1 MTIYLGYACAL
12 LIGLILGL
20 MGGGGSILTVPVL
33 VYLLGINPVT
43 ATAYSLFIVG
53 STSAVGTF
61 GNYSKGIVD
70 LKTGLVFAL
79 PSLIGT
85 YLSRKFLIPA
95 IPDIVFSTNAF
106 QLTKDGLLML
116 LFGIVIFAV
125 ALSMLRKSNVAQA
138 PISNKKHNLI
148 LIVSQLLLAGMLVGM
163 VGAGGGFLFIPF
175 LIYVAKM
182 PVKKAVATSL
192 LMISVNSLVGFIGSI
207 GTIPLD
213 WQFLLVFSLFSII
226 GIFFGIYLNKFI
238 KEQQL
243 KKGFAWFVMLMAV
256 FILTEEILF

>member
-1 MTIYLGYACAL
+1 MTIYIGYACAL
-12 LIGLILGL
+12 IIGLILGL

-33 VYLLGINPVT
+33 VYLLGMNPVT

-61 GNYSKGIVD
+61 GNYSKGLVD
-70 LKTGLVFAL
+70 LKTGLLFAL
-79 PSLIGT
+79 PSLVGT
-85 YLSRKFLIPA
+85 YLSRKYLIPA
-95 IPDIVFSTNAF
+95 IPEIIFSTNAF

-125 ALSMLRKSNVAQA
+125 ALSMLRKGNSASELV
-138 PISNKKHNLI
+138 PEKKHNII
-148 LIVSQLLLAGMLVGM
+148 LIIIQLLLAGILVGM

-182 PVKKAVATSL
+182 PIKKAVATSL
-192 LMISVNSLVGFIGSI
+192 LMISVNSLIGFVGSI

-213 WQFLLVFSLFSII
+213 WQFLLAFSLFSIV
-226 GIFFGIYLNKFI
+226 GIFFGIYLNRFV
-238 KEQQL
+238 KEKQL
-243 KKGFAWFVMLMAV
+243 KKSFAWFVMLMAI